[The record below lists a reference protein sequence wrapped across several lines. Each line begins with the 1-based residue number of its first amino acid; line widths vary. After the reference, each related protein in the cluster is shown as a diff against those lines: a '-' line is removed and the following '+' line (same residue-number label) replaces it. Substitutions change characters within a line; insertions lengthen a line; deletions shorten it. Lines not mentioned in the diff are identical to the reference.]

1 MCAPYLQPQVSEFS
15 HYLNTFAPV
24 FFILGYGLTEVR
36 EVVETGLG
44 VQRRIGINIRVVK
57 GKVVSI
63 GEGQRIG

>member
-1 MCAPYLQPQVSEFS
+1 
-15 HYLNTFAPV
+15 
-24 FFILGYGLTEVR
+24 
-36 EVVETGLG
+36 VVETGLG